1 MSYKCLFKMKEGHCY
16 LDMRYEECD
25 IPKKIPL
32 EAKVILQIVAMQFL
46 RKRYLN
52 IFPLLFYGKI

>member
-1 MSYKCLFKMKEGHCY
+1 MCKMSYKCLFKMKEGHCY

-32 EAKVILQIVAMQFL
+32 EAKVIL
-46 RKRYLN
+46 
-52 IFPLLFYGKI
+52 